1 VLVNSVR
8 AHGGHFRMA
17 EARGCTAASLRAR
30 ANCNRLLASIDAR
43 RLKS

>member
-17 EARGCTAASLRAR
+17 EARGGTAPSLRAR
-30 ANCNRLLASIDAR
+30 ANGSRLLAAMGA
-43 RLKS
+43 